1 MNPIKLLRKK
11 LGPVK
16 RVVLDEWPYQGR
28 MKRIPEIRS
37 HFRPMLET
45 LEPLPPFRKNVY
57 EVHML
62 CGKRDLDMGIWASWS
77 IMRFLDGCAKLYVHS
92 DGTLT
97 EEDESIWRKFIGG
110 IVVVDRRDSD
120 KTVEAAL
127 GKTTKHLYKW
137 RCGNWASAQLVDV
150 HFFGEAPTL
159 LIMDSD
165 VLTFSTPKEVMDALT
180 ASKPRFAWCRDLRN
194 AYSSTPEILE
204 EVTGRTLP
212 QRLCAGFLVSPRLKA
227 SDFLELDRQMELIDQ
242 DPRVEVNHYWSC
254 QTYYAMIAAGF
265 DGSMPLSASYSN
277 TDGKTGSDQI
287 LRHYVGIPKV
297 RFRYFTEG
305 LPRLIHE
312 GRKPEAREQ

>member
-37 HFRPMLET
+37 GFRPLLDK
-45 LEPLPPFRKNVY
+45 LEPLPPFRENLY
-57 EVHML
+57 EIHML

-92 DGTLT
+92 DGSLT
-97 EEDESIWRKFIGG
+97 AEDESIWRKIIGE
-110 IVVVDRRDSD
+110 IVVVNRHESDR
-120 KTVEAAL
+120 TVEAAL
-127 GKTTKHLYKW
+127 GSTTKHLYKW

-165 VLTFSTPKEVMDALT
+165 VLTFSTPKEVVDALT
-180 ASKPRFAWCRDLRN
+180 SPNPRFAWCRDLRN
-194 AYSSTPEILE
+194 AYSATPEILA
-204 EVTGRTLP
+204 EVTGRNLP
-212 QRLCAGFLVSPRLKA
+212 PRLCAGFLVSPRLKPA
-227 SDFLELDRQMELIDQ
+227 DFLELDRQMELIDQ
-242 DPRVEVNHYWSC
+242 DPRVEINHYWSC

-265 DGSMPLSASYSN
+265 DGSQPLSDLYSN
-277 TDGKTGSDQI
+277 TDGKTGAGQV

-305 LPRLIHE
+305 LPRVI
-312 GRKPEAREQ
+312 RDSQKPGATAQ